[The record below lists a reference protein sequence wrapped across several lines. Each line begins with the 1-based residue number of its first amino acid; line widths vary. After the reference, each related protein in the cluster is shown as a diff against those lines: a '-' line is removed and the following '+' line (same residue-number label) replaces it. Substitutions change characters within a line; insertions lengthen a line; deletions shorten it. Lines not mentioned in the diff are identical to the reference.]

1 MSQIKTIKDA
11 SDIVEVIGSRI
22 ELQRAGSSL
31 KANCP
36 FHGEKSPSFFVNEV
50 MQRYKCFGC
59 GESGDVINFLE
70 KYDGMTFA
78 EALQTLA
85 DQAGIKLEKFVKSE
99 QDQDREKLLEILDL
113 TRQYYVYLL
122 AEHEAG
128 QVGRDYL
135 KQRGTTK
142 ESVKLFQLGYSLESW
157 DGLLNYLH
165 KKKKYSL
172 QLIERAGL
180 IISKGNRYYDRFRGR
195 LMFPLK
201 NHRGQVVGFSGR
213 VLDKDAKEAKYINSP
228 ETQLYHKSE
237 MLFGFSELYQDIRK
251 KKEVVVCE
259 GEFDVISS
267 AQAHI
272 NNVVA
277 VKGSVLTTEHVKL
290 ITRAATKVILALDR
304 DSAGIEATKRAIT
317 ISKDSGLELR
327 VANLEGVSEDSSDL
341 KDPDDIARSDPK
353 AWREAVKSSVSV
365 YEFLLQVA
373 IKKFDPETPEGKR
386 EIIKDLAP
394 VFSQIVHS
402 VEKDF
407 YIKKLAV
414 ILGVKKE
421 LVEDDLKKTIIAKR
435 QGVVRRDLSS
445 QKPTKSK
452 VKKMTTRAKIEK
464 YLIFLLLNFDISEIK
479 NKALEIINLPFS
491 ISEVNLF
498 LKILVESNKKTLKE
512 IMADLPDDIKIIIS
526 EIYLNPKYLKHIEEL
541 NIKGEWDTILKRFKR
556 EMVKDEI
563 KKITIELDEL
573 GKKNTLSDEDEV
585 KQLELLQKIVE
596 LKRK

>member
-1 MSQIKTIKDA
+1 MSQIKTVKDA
-11 SDIVEVIGSRI
+11 SDIVSVIGSRI

-85 DQAGIKLEKFVKSE
+85 DQAGIKLETYVKSE

-122 AEHEAG
+122 NGHQSGEVA
-128 QVGRDYL
+128 RKYL
-135 KQRGTTK
+135 KERGTTS
-142 ESVKLFQLGYSLESW
+142 ESIKLFQLGYSMDTW

-180 IISKGNRYYDRFRGR
+180 IINKGDRYYDRFRGR

-213 VLDKDAKEAKYINSP
+213 VLVKDVKEAKYINSP
-228 ETQLYHKSE
+228 ETELYHKSE
-237 MLFGFSELYQDIRK
+237 MLFGFSELYQEIRK

-267 AQAHI
+267 AQAHV

-277 VKGSVLTTEHVKL
+277 VKGSVLTAEHVKL
-290 ITRAATKVILALDR
+290 IARTATKVTLALDR

-317 ISKDSGLELR
+317 IAKGSGLELR
-327 VANLEGVSEDSSDL
+327 VANLEAVSEDPSQL
-341 KDPDDIARSDPK
+341 KDPDDIARSNPK
-353 AWREAVKSSVSV
+353 AWREAVQSSVSV
-365 YEFLLQVA
+365 FDFLIQTA
-373 IKKFDPETPEGKR
+373 IKNFDPKTPEGKR
-386 EIIKDLAP
+386 SIIIDLAP
-394 VFSQIVHS
+394 IFAHIEHA

-407 YIKKLAV
+407 YLKKLAK
-414 ILGVKKE
+414 ILEVKKE
-421 LVEDDLKKTIIAKR
+421 LVESDLKKASLSIR
-435 QGVVRRDLSS
+435 QGVVHSS
-445 QKPTKSK
+445 VVEKPQKKIK
-452 VKKMTTRAKIEK
+452 VTTREKIER
-464 YLIFLLLNFDISEIK
+464 YLIFLLLNFKNKEIK
-479 NKALEIINLPFS
+479 DKALEIMNFKFSLSEINH
-491 ISEVNLF
+491 F
-498 LKILVESNKKTLKE
+498 LKELVESKKIILKE
-512 IMADLPDDIKIIIS
+512 IMDDLPDDIKVKIF
-526 EIYLNPKYLKHIEEL
+526 EIYLNPKYLEHIEDLSVVE
-541 NIKGEWDTILKRFKR
+541 EWDTILVRFK
-556 EMVKDEI
+556 EEVVKNEVQD
-563 KKITIELDEL
+563 ITKELDQLGTKNEL
-573 GKKNTLSDEDEV
+573 SPEDETR
-585 KQLELLQKIVE
+585 QIELLQKIVE

>member
-1 MSQIKTIKDA
+1 MSQIKRVKDA
-11 SDIVEVIGSRI
+11 SDIVSVIGSRI

-85 DQAGIKLEKFVKSE
+85 DQAGIKLEKFAKSE
-99 QDQDREKLLEILDL
+99 KDQDREKLLEILDL

-122 AEHEAG
+122 NEHESG

-135 KQRGTTK
+135 KERGTTS
-142 ESVKLFQLGYSLESW
+142 ESLKLFQLGYSLDSW

-165 KKKKYSL
+165 KKKKHSL
-172 QLIERAGL
+172 NLIERAGL
-180 IISKGNRYYDRFRGR
+180 IIRKGDRYYDRFRGR

-213 VLDKDAKEAKYINSP
+213 VLEKDVKEAKYINSP
-228 ETQLYHKSE
+228 ETELYHKSE
-237 MLFGFSELYQDIRK
+237 MLFGFSELYQEIRK

-277 VKGSVLTTEHVKL
+277 VKGSVLTAEHVKL
-290 ITRAATKVILALDR
+290 IARTAGKVILALDR

-317 ISKDSGLELR
+317 IAKGSGLELR
-327 VANLEGVSEDSSDL
+327 VANLEAVSEDSSQL

-353 AWREAVKSSVSV
+353 AWRDAVQSSISV
-365 YEFLLQVA
+365 YEFLIQIA
-373 IKKFDPETPEGKR
+373 IKNFDPKTPEGKR
-386 EIIKDLAP
+386 EIIVDLAP
-394 VFSQIVHS
+394 VFSQIEHA

-407 YIKKLAV
+407 YLKKLAK
-414 ILGVKKE
+414 ILEVKKE
-421 LVEDDLKKTIIAKR
+421 LVETDLKKAALFKK
-435 QGVVRRDLSS
+435 QGVVHRPVVAEKK
-445 QKPTKSK
+445 KPIK
-452 VKKMTTRAKIEK
+452 VTSREKIER
-464 YLIFLLLNFDISEIK
+464 YLIFLLLNFKNSEIK
-479 NKALEIINLPFS
+479 DKALEILHLPFS
-491 ISEVNLF
+491 VSEVNLF
-498 LKILVESNKKTLKE
+498 LKDLVDSKKTSLKE
-512 IMADLPDDIKIIIS
+512 IMDDLPDDIKIKIS
-526 EIYLNPKYLKHIEEL
+526 EIYLNPKYLKHIEDL
-541 NIKGEWDTILKRFKR
+541 SVTDEWDTILQRFKK
-556 EMVKDEI
+556 EMVKDEV
-563 KKITIELDEL
+563 KKITVELDQLGTKNEL
-573 GKKNTLSDEDEV
+573 SEEDEIR
-585 KQLELLQKIVE
+585 QIELLQKIVE